1 MAKYSLFLYSSLFV
15 GKFQRAINQ
24 GETQAMSYIFF
35 FWKHMS
41 LCTRVKHV
49 NEVVQVHGKYEGG
62 GQHTKGHSANV
73 HRGRQ
78 LASKALILIKT
89 TKSIL
94 LLSLTRSEL
103 DFWIQVLQ

>member
-1 MAKYSLFLYSSLFV
+1 MVKYSLFLYSSLFV

-41 LCTRVKHV
+41 WCTRVKHV

-62 GQHTKGHSANV
+62 GNTRKDTRKMCAEEDIVRCLDPSTP
-73 HRGRQ
+73 
-78 LASKALILIKT
+78 IKR
-89 TKSIL
+89 S
-94 LLSLTRSEL
+94 LS
-103 DFWIQVLQ
+103 

>member
-1 MAKYSLFLYSSLFV
+1 MVKYSLFLYSSLFV

-41 LCTRVKHV
+41 WCTLVKHV

-62 GQHTKGHSANV
+62 ATHERTLGKCAQ
-73 HRGRQ
+73 R
-78 LASKALILIKT
+78 KT
-89 TKSIL
+89 AG
-94 LLSLTRSEL
+94 
-103 DFWIQVLQ
+103 V